1 MADDFVT
8 INANFK
14 EVKKELQNKQD
25 TISDLATIRSGAT
38 AGSTALQSVP
48 DTVALK
54 TDIPDTSSF
63 VTTSDV
69 DKAID
74 NKLGNVSILAWD
86 DIDTSASTS
95 S

>member
-14 EVKKELQNKQD
+14 EVKKELATKQD
-25 TISDLATIRSGAT
+25 TISDLDTIRSGAT

-54 TDIPDTSSF
+54 TDIPDTSTF
-63 VTTSDV
+63 MTATQV
-69 DKAID
+69 DSAID
-74 NKLGNVSILAWD
+74 DKLGNVSILAWD
-86 DIDTSASTS
+86 DITTTDTTTE
-95 S
+95 